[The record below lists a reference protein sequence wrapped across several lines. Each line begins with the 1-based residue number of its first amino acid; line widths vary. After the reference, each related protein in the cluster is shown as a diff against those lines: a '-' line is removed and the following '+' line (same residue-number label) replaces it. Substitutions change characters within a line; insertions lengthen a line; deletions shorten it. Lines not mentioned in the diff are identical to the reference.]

1 MSLSSLRTRL
11 LGFWAV
17 RLVIVVAAL
26 YISIV
31 LRDVLVAILAGVL
44 RLGANQP
51 PLWLGRPRTPET
63 MSIVGSVFSIAAF
76 LITVGLGYG
85 VYAWYVRRIER
96 REPAEIA
103 LKGAAAPFGI
113 GTIVGVGIFL
123 SAVAVIGLAGGLSI
137 TPTGQWTFAVA
148 ALAGGATA
156 ACMEEL
162 VLRGIVLRILEHW
175 LGTWMALATSA
186 ALFGV
191 IHLGNEG
198 ATWISTLTIALT
210 GGLIL
215 GLAYILTRSVWLAVG
230 IHFGVNAAEGGLLGL
245 PVSGQ
250 ETHGVFTTDVSGPD
264 LLTGGAFGVESSVT
278 VLVVGLVFAFVLL
291 RRVRRY
297 GQIVPPP
304 WRRGVESTA
313 RPSAKGS

>member
-1 MSLSSLRTRL
+1 MSLSSLLTKL

-17 RLVIVVAAL
+17 RLIVVVLAL
-26 YISIV
+26 LLAMLVGQIV
-31 LRDVLVAILAGVL
+31 VSVLAGVL

-51 PLWLGRPRTPET
+51 QTWLSPPRTPET
-63 MSIVGSVFSIAAF
+63 MSIVGSFFGIAAF
-76 LITVGLGYG
+76 LIIVGLGYG

-96 REPAEIA
+96 REPTEIA

-113 GTIVGVGIFL
+113 GTIMGAGIVL

-137 TPTGQWTFAVA
+137 APTGQWGFAVT
-148 ALAGGATA
+148 ALAAGATA

-175 LGTWMALATSA
+175 LGTWVALATSA
-186 ALFGV
+186 ALFGA
-191 IHLGNEG
+191 IHLGNAG
-198 ATWISTLTIALT
+198 ATWTSTLTIALT

-215 GLAYILTRSVWLAVG
+215 GLAYILTRNLWLAVG

-250 ETHGVFTTDVSGPD
+250 QTYGVFATDVSGPD
-264 LLTGGAFGVESSVT
+264 LLTGGAFGAEASVT
-278 VLVVGLVFAFVLL
+278 VLVVGLVLAFVLL
-291 RRVRRY
+291 RSVLRY
-297 GQIVPPP
+297 GRIVPPP
-304 WRRGVESTA
+304 WRRG
-313 RPSAKGS
+313 

>member
-1 MSLSSLRTRL
+1 MSLSSLRSKV

-17 RLVIVVAAL
+17 RLVLVLLALWLSILMRDIVVG
-26 YISIV
+26 
-31 LRDVLVAILAGVL
+31 ILAGVL

-51 PLWLGRPRTPET
+51 PLWLGRPCTPET
-63 MSIVGSVFSIAAF
+63 MTVVGSVFGIAGF

-96 REPAEIA
+96 REPTEIA

-113 GTIVGVGIFL
+113 GTIMGIGIVL
-123 SAVAVIGLAGGLSI
+123 SAVAVIGLAGGVSI
-137 TPTGQWTFAVA
+137 VPSGQWRFAVT

-156 ACMEEL
+156 AFMEEL

-175 LGTWMALATSA
+175 MGTWMALATSA

-191 IHLGNEG
+191 IHLTNDG
-198 ATWISTLTIALT
+198 ATWTSTLTIALT

-215 GLAYILTRSVWLAVG
+215 GLAYILTRNVWLAVG
-230 IHFGVNAAEGGLLGL
+230 MHFGVNAAQGGLLGL

-250 ETHGVFTTDVSGPD
+250 ETPGVFATEVSGPNF
-264 LLTGGAFGVESSVT
+264 LTGGAFGVESSVT
-278 VLVVGLVFAFVLL
+278 VLAVGLVLAFVLL
-291 RRVRRY
+291 GRVRRH

-304 WRRGVESTA
+304 WRRGVVPTA
-313 RPSAKGS
+313 KPSAEGP